1 MKPIKVL
8 TCCHSVLSTST
19 KAARGPIFLSLI
31 TSTLSTRPAITLPAC
46 DNRAA
51 RPESNRQPVRKNR
64 IAGESSDADRLASLG
79 VRQPRP
85 DSAGWCR
92 VRPPAAANRPVD
104 GRVRASSPA
113 CRGQC
118 VHVGCCGR
126 ADGRTSRE
134 RKHHPCSRATRCA
147 SRLPNK
153 FRFAKLHI
161 EPSRFRGIC

>member
-31 TSTLSTRPAITLPAC
+31 TITLSTRPAITLPAC

-92 VRPPAAANRPVD
+92 VRPPAAANQSTAVYGRRRRRAVANACTLVVVGERTD
-104 GRVRASSPA
+104 GRRAKGSTT
-113 CRGQC
+113 
-118 VHVGCCGR
+118 R
-126 ADGRTSRE
+126 AV
-134 RKHHPCSRATRCA
+134 
-147 SRLPNK
+147 
-153 FRFAKLHI
+153 LHDAHLGFQTNFV
-161 EPSRFRGIC
+161 SLNYT